1 MRDKLYAFWKYD
13 NPPYLLGGEV
23 ESIDEDGFVTVK
35 GYSSFRFRPVKI
47 VSLEKGIKLQKKLH
61 KAEVKY
67 RRIVKDANNE
77 LRSVVRCISE

>member
-47 VSLEKGIKLQKKLH
+47 VSLEKGIKLHKELH
-61 KAEVKY
+61 KAEAKY
-67 RRIVKDANNE
+67 RRIVNNANDE
-77 LRSVVRCISE
+77 LISVVRRISE